1 MVQSVIIG
9 IFLLLIGAVAVY
21 MGHKLLALRKLV
33 RSFLPVKG
41 ILIKKWVAEKKL
53 ASATEPSN
61 THCVNVNYQFEVD
74 GVSYQGDNFYA
85 EEILSGERSM
95 SPKQAQNKI
104 DLIPEQVTVYY
115 NPANPEESYIYNSG
129 SIALLVLVL
138 GYSFVFGGL
147 IQLLMIVL

>member
-41 ILIKKWVAEKKL
+41 KLIKKWVAEKTL
-53 ASATEPSN
+53 ASATEPGN
-61 THCVNVNYQFEVD
+61 THCVNVNYQFEVN
-74 GVSYQGDNFYA
+74 GESYQGDNFYA

-95 SPKQAQNKI
+95 SPKQAQKKI
-104 DLIPEQVTVYY
+104 DLIPEQLTVYY
-115 NPANPEESYIYNSG
+115 NPINPEQSYIYKSG
-129 SIALLVLVL
+129 SMAILVLVL
-138 GYSFVFGGL
+138 GYCFAFGGL
-147 IQLLMIVL
+147 IQLLMLLV